1 MFSSD
6 VGDFFGLDVTAKSE
20 ESELL
25 ESLVKFV
32 ESGLLVASVTTLGEF
47 DDGDPKAASKSALIG
62 LISESSSMFLATI
75 VAPPVV
81 GAGEKFAQPS
91 STFEDADFAGLS
103 KGLSNGVMVEAANG
117 FESQGLP
124 VSIATSL
131 ELDPD
136 SITSDPAL
144 LSL

>member
-6 VGDFFGLDVTAKSE
+6 DGDFFGLDVTAKSE

-47 DDGDPKAASKSALIG
+47 DGDPKAASKSALIG
-62 LISESSSMFLATI
+62 LISESSSMFLATT
-75 VAPPVV
+75 VAPPVE

-91 STFEDADFAGLS
+91 STFAVDDFAGLS
-103 KGLSNGVMVEAANG
+103 KGLSNGVMVDAANG